1 MDCKRRR
8 QGIDDYTG
16 SHRNL
21 DDAGAANARVKNFTA
36 AVLYAAVLARRPD
49 PPLARLA
56 HGRRLPVRHQLP
68 GGLPLPDTC
77 GGVHDLPAP
86 MIVAPGTPAGL
97 YHGKRDLL
105 EECPAGSM
113 AAHAANP

>member
-1 MDCKRRR
+1 MGCKRRR
-8 QGIDDYTG
+8 QGIEGYTG
-16 SHRNL
+16 TYRNR
-21 DDAGAANARVKNFTA
+21 DDAGAANAREKNFTA
-36 AVLYAAVLARRPD
+36 AVPPRRRPGALARP
-49 PPLARLA
+49 A

-77 GGVHDLPAP
+77 GGVHDLPTP

-113 AAHAANP
+113 VSHAANP